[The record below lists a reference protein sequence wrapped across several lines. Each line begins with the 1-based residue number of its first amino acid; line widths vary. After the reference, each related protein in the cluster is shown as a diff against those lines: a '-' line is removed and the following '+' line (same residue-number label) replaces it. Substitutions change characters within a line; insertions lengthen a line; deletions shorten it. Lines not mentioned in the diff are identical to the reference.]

1 MKLIIV
7 ITLLLSLTSCANSSQ
22 YSEEVMFDMAS
33 ILKDV
38 AQAVD
43 GELKFGDT
51 AGQTEKE
58 IFENAISA
66 NPAQITKL
74 SQLAIDGNISNYR
87 ILSEF
92 QGNNAVMLICDGDIA
107 LMEDAGCNSEFDKI
121 YWDSPKPY
129 SCQIK
134 LDAAALCTD

>member
-7 ITLLLSLTSCANSSQ
+7 ITLLLSLTSCATKSQ

-51 AGQTEKE
+51 AGLTKKE

-74 SQLAIDGNISNYR
+74 SLLAIDGNISNYR

-92 QGNNAVMLICDGDIA
+92 QGNNAVMLICDGDTA

-134 LDAAALCTD
+134 LDAAAICTD

>member
-7 ITLLLSLTSCANSSQ
+7 ITLLLSLTSCANKSQ

-51 AGQTEKE
+51 AGLTKKE

-74 SQLAIDGNISNYR
+74 SLLA
-87 ILSEF
+87 
-92 QGNNAVMLICDGDIA
+92 
-107 LMEDAGCNSEFDKI
+107 
-121 YWDSPKPY
+121 
-129 SCQIK
+129 
-134 LDAAALCTD
+134 